1 MIVTVGMDGEGG
13 QRQPREIRFGT
24 RAVRVLAVD
33 DRWYGRDR
41 TWWKV
46 TTEEGSYVL
55 VHDETLGLWDL
66 AAVVAEAP
74 APLHPRPSADGA
86 PPLH

>member
-1 MIVTVGMDGEGG
+1 MIVTVGMDGEDG

-24 RAVRVLAVD
+24 RAVRVLSVD

-41 TWWKV
+41 IWWKV

-55 VHDETLGLWDL
+55 VHDEALDRWDL
-66 AAVVAEAP
+66 AAVVAQTP
-74 APLHPRPSADGA
+74 APPAPRPAPGGA
-86 PPLH
+86 PPVH